1 MENNKVDVII
11 LGGGPGGYTA
21 ALYCARAGLS
31 AMVLEKMWPG
41 GQMATTS
48 RVDNYPGFEEG
59 VDGIELSGKM
69 QQSAERF
76 GVVTQIGEVLSI
88 DLESQPKVIRTGK
101 GDLEAKAVILATGAA
116 PRTLGIPGEDELR
129 GRGMAY
135 CATCDG
141 MFYRN
146 RTVVVVGGGNSAVAD
161 ALFLA
166 KICKKVY
173 IVHRRDTL
181 RASKT
186 YMKTLEKTENIE
198 FVWDSRVVE
207 VLHDDLVTGVKVENV
222 KTGDVTE
229 LSCEGVFV
237 AVGRTPNTDMFKG
250 VLDLDGQ
257 GYLIADETTRTNI
270 PGVYAVGDVRT
281 KPLRQIITAA
291 SDGAVA
297 SKFIEDYF
305 VQLCGRNHKA
315 KSLRYKS
322 EPNRFFVQTPE
333 NYEVGELNLEPTTDN
348 TFIITHV
355 GVDNSYN
362 GLGIAKELVRQ
373 TVEAARQNHW
383 KLIPRC
389 PFAKVEYDKHPEYKD
404 TLA

>member
-1 MENNKVDVII
+1 MKIFDVIV
-11 LGGGPGGYTA
+11 LGGGPAGYTA
-21 ALYCARAGLS
+21 ALYCARANLKT
-31 AMVLEKMWPG
+31 MILEKMWPG

-48 RVDNYPGFEEG
+48 QVDNYPGFNEG
-59 VDGIELSGKM
+59 IDGHELSERMKLG
-69 QQSAERF
+69 AERF
-76 GVVTQIGEVLSI
+76 GVVSEYGEVISI
-88 DLESQPKVIRTGK
+88 EATGQPKRIKTNSA
-101 GDLEAKAVILATGAA
+101 EYECKALIIATGAA
-116 PRTLGIPGEDELR
+116 PRSLNLPHEEELR
-129 GRGMAY
+129 GRGVAY

-141 MFYRN
+141 LFFKN
-146 RTVVVVGGGNSAVAD
+146 KVVAVVGGGNSAVAD
-161 ALFLA
+161 ALYLS

-173 IVHRRDTL
+173 LIHRRNRLNAT
-181 RASKT
+181 KT
-186 YMKTLEKTENIE
+186 YLAPLDETENIE
-198 FVWDSRVVE
+198 FIWNSQVVE
-207 VLHDDLVTGVKVENV
+207 PIY
-222 KTGDVTE
+222 GDVLTGIKLENTE
-229 LSCEGVFV
+229 TG
-237 AVGRTPNTDMFKG
+237 AVSQLDCDGLFIAIGRRPNTDLFEG
-250 VLDLDGQ
+250 IVDIDEA
-257 GYLIADETTRTNI
+257 GYIIADETTQTNVE
-270 PGVYAVGDVRT
+270 GVYAVGDVRT

-362 GLGIAKELVRQ
+362 GLGLAKELVRQ